1 MKSAFLLLVC
11 VTGLAWAEDVGDNTD
26 ELVKV
31 MGRRFSDVEEQLE
44 RSVRYSAKEVTGPDH
59 KTRRAWF
66 NGAGELLKVA
76 EEQTG
81 PQGRDLTEYFPHE
94 FQTDRAM
101 FMFTRQERALP
112 DGGTQ
117 VDEERSYYGR
127 GKLGNTS
134 AIFLLRQMTKSGRFK
149 PGETTDT
156 VRIRNVP
163 RRLYDKKSD
172 AEAVE
177 KLYKAADAMLNVPY
191 EMAEELQKAGPPE
204 HDPAAGIVGDLE
216 RYRLIAGTASP
227 DGRYAIAL
235 SFSGKIQDW
244 AEQWKSYAEGN
255 DPETYFV
262 ESAIMGDGEDDVIN
276 VLVDLQTRRIMG
288 QTGCFYMGT
297 RGRYNHRACEV
308 TWSPD
313 SKTFL
318 QLFDNKWN
326 YENCHAGRIDA
337 GGKLLGTIN
346 VGAAADD
353 RASAYLKA
361 HKSKEEEGETSIIVN
376 ALTNDGM
383 MDLVVESYFRSGDR
397 KGDYRFRI
405 RERLRLR
412 SAPKGLQ
419 LDTVEVRRF
428 PTE

>member
-1 MKSAFLLLVC
+1 
-11 VTGLAWAEDVGDNTD
+11 
-26 ELVKV
+26 
-31 MGRRFSDVEEQLE
+31 
-44 RSVRYSAKEVTGPDH
+44 
-59 KTRRAWF
+59 
-66 NGAGELLKVA
+66 
-76 EEQTG
+76 
-81 PQGRDLTEYFPHE
+81 
-94 FQTDRAM
+94 
-101 FMFTRQERALP
+101 
-112 DGGTQ
+112 
-117 VDEERSYYGR
+117 
-127 GKLGNTS
+127 
-134 AIFLLRQMTKSGRFK
+134 
-149 PGETTDT
+149 
-156 VRIRNVP
+156 
-163 RRLYDKKSD
+163 
-172 AEAVE
+172 
-177 KLYKAADAMLNVPY
+177 MLNVPY

-204 HDPAAGIVGDLE
+204 RDPSAGIVGDME

-297 RGRYNHRACEV
+297 RDRYNHRACEV
-308 TWSPD
+308 TWSSD

-337 GGKLLGTIN
+337 GGKLLGTID

-361 HKSKEEEGETSIIVN
+361 HKSEEEEGETSIIVN

-383 MDLVVESYFRSGDR
+383 MDLVVVSYFRSGDR

-428 PTE
+428 SDGVSLSMVSEPGLSVWTCRLPARRRWRSWRGQVQNVRFQL